1 MTNIRG
7 KNLKF
12 CQKPRKNHQTHDCVS
27 SENDTEKV
35 LTSQQEIVISQWKIE
50 NIKQKEKNRSYKIKE
65 TRLRIKENVRKPK
78 KKWISFHQKEL
89 QQNTDK
95 KLDKGV

>member
-35 LTSQQEIVISQWKIE
+35 LTSQLLYPNEKQKILNRKKKIE
-50 NIKQKEKNRSYKIKE
+50 ATKLK
-65 TRLRIKENVRKPK
+65 KP
-78 KKWISFHQKEL
+78 
-89 QQNTDK
+89 D
-95 KLDKGV
+95 

>member
-7 KNLKF
+7 KILKF

-50 NIKQKEKNRSYKIKE
+50 NISYKIKE
-65 TRLRIKENVRKPK
+65 TRLRIKENVRKPQEK
-78 KKWISFHQKEL
+78 VNFISEEGTTTKYR
-89 QQNTDK
+89 
-95 KLDKGV
+95 

>member
-12 CQKPRKNHQTHDCVS
+12 CQKPGKNHQTHDCVS
-27 SENDTEKV
+27 SENDTEIV

-50 NIKQKEKNRSYKIKE
+50 NIKQKKKIEATK
-65 TRLRIKENVRKPK
+65 LKKP
-78 KKWISFHQKEL
+78 
-89 QQNTDK
+89 D
-95 KLDKGV
+95 

>member
-12 CQKPRKNHQTHDCVS
+12 CQKTRKNHQTHDCVS

-50 NIKQKEKNRSYKIKE
+50 NIKQRKKSKLQIKE
-65 TRLRIKENVRKPK
+65 TRLRIKENVRKPQEK
-78 KKWISFHQKEL
+78 VNFFSEEGTTTKYR
-89 QQNTDK
+89 
-95 KLDKGV
+95 

>member
-7 KNLKF
+7 NILKF

-27 SENDTEKV
+27 SENDTEKL

-65 TRLRIKENVRKPK
+65 TRLRIKENVRKPQEK
-78 KKWISFHQKEL
+78 VNFFSEEGTTTKYR
-89 QQNTDK
+89 
-95 KLDKGV
+95 

>member
-12 CQKPRKNHQTHDCVS
+12 CQKARKNHQTHDCVS

-50 NIKQKEKNRSYKIKE
+50 NIKQKEKKSK
-65 TRLRIKENVRKPK
+65 
-78 KKWISFHQKEL
+78 L
-89 QQNTDK
+89 QN
-95 KLDKGV
+95 

>member
-27 SENDTEKV
+27 SENDTEKL

-50 NIKQKEKNRSYKIKE
+50 NIKQKKKIEATK
-65 TRLRIKENVRKPK
+65 LKKP
-78 KKWISFHQKEL
+78 
-89 QQNTDK
+89 D
-95 KLDKGV
+95 

>member
-27 SENDTEKV
+27 SENDTEKL

-50 NIKQKEKNRSYKIKE
+50 NIKQKEKIEATKLK
-65 TRLRIKENVRKPK
+65 KP
-78 KKWISFHQKEL
+78 
-89 QQNTDK
+89 D
-95 KLDKGV
+95 

>member
-35 LTSQQEIVISQWKIE
+35 LTSQQEIVEKQKILNRKKKIE
-50 NIKQKEKNRSYKIKE
+50 ATKLK
-65 TRLRIKENVRKPK
+65 KP
-78 KKWISFHQKEL
+78 
-89 QQNTDK
+89 D
-95 KLDKGV
+95 

>member
-1 MTNIRG
+1 MTNKRG

-12 CQKPRKNHQTHDCVS
+12 CQKTRKNHQTHDCVS

-65 TRLRIKENVRKPK
+65 TRLRIKENVRKPQEK
-78 KKWISFHQKEL
+78 VNFFSSEGTTTKYR
-89 QQNTDK
+89 
-95 KLDKGV
+95 

>member
-78 KKWISFHQKEL
+78 EKVNFFSEEGTTTKYR
-89 QQNTDK
+89 
-95 KLDKGV
+95 